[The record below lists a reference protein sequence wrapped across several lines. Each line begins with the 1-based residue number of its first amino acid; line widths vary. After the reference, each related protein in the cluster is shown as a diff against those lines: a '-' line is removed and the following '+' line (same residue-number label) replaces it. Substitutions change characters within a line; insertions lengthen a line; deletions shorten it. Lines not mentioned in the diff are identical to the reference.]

1 MSRFTSEEISPSE
14 SDGNGQ
20 ETRAGDTRVDGGS
33 AAEQPG
39 PPPDLP
45 ETGHGDTGD
54 ESGSGAGD
62 GSEGLPETEDSGSE
76 SEVSSEE
83 GDASP
88 EEGDA
93 SRDDD
98 PLAQLEKARAEA
110 AGNYDR
116 YLRAAAELD
125 NFRKRAVRMRAE
137 SREETLRDLLLQI
150 APLMDNM
157 RRALVQEGEAR
168 SLKQGVELIL
178 TQFRTILNGYGLEEI
193 EAAGKPFDPNLHEA
207 MLQVESADCEP
218 GTVLEEMEKGYRLR
232 EKVLRPA
239 RVVVSKAP
247 ADEGEAEEGESEEGG
262 G

>member
-1 MSRFTSEEISPSE
+1 MSRSTSEEISPPE
-14 SDGNGQ
+14 SDRNEQ
-20 ETRAGDTRVDGGS
+20 ETPAGDTGVEGGS
-33 AAEQPG
+33 AAAERPG
-39 PPPDLP
+39 PTPDLP
-45 ETGHGDTGD
+45 ETGQAGAGD
-54 ESGSGAGD
+54 ESGSGES
-62 GSEGLPETEDSGSE
+62 SEGLPETEDSGSDL
-76 SEVSSEE
+76 EV
-83 GDASP
+83 SP

-93 SRDDD
+93 PSEEGEASGDDD
-98 PLAQLEKARAEA
+98 PLVQLERARVEA
-110 AGNYDR
+110 ADNYDR

-157 RRALVQEGEAR
+157 RRALVQEGEAQ
-168 SLKQGVELIL
+168 SLKQGFELIL
-178 TQFRTILNGYGLEEI
+178 NQFQTILNGYGLEEI

-207 MLQVESADCEP
+207 MLQLESTDCEP

-247 ADEGEAEEGESEEGG
+247 EDGGEAEEGESDEGG
-262 G
+262 E